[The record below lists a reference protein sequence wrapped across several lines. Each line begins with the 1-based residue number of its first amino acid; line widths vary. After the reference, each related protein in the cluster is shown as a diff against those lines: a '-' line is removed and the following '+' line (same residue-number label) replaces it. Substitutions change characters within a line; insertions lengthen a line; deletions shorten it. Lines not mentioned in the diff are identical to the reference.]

1 MSVSAEDM
9 NGVQRIAINLE
20 NRKDYV
26 ACQMDIILP
35 AGMTVVGESVGN
47 RANGHAL
54 YSKDIDGVH
63 RVVISTIENNS
74 FTNGSAILYL
84 DVQGGSIDKVALDK
98 VIFAEANGRETTITG
113 SDATGISGMEAE
125 GSLKQKIYT
134 VGGQLLD
141 KVKQGINIV
150 RNANGKTQKVTG
162 K

>member
-1 MSVSAEDM
+1 M
-9 NGVQRIAINLE
+9 
-20 NRKDYV
+20 
-26 ACQMDIILP
+26 
-35 AGMTVVGESVGN
+35 VGESVGN

-63 RVVISTIENNS
+63 RVVISTIENNC

-84 DVQGGSIDKVALDK
+84 DVQGGSI
-98 VIFAEANGRETTITG
+98 ANGRETTITG